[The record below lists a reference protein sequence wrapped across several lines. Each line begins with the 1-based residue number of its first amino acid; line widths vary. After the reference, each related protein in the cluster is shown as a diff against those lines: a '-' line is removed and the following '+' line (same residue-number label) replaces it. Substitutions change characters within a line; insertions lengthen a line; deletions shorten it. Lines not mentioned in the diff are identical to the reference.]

1 MDQYRAHGHFALFP
15 GALSQRQ
22 RMAHPVFMIV
32 FRVGQGLILQSKS
45 GRHYTQPVQIRLFEL
60 LKFAQRRDAPA
71 VLTKIEQR
79 VVLLA
84 VAVAA
89 VQTQRRTDAFLQLHH
104 FSCPRQRRVST
115 QPP

>member
-1 MDQYRAHGHFALFP
+1 
-15 GALSQRQ
+15 
-22 RMAHPVFMIV
+22 MAHPVFMIV

-71 VLTKIEQR
+71 VLAKIEQR

-84 VAVAA
+84 VAITA

-104 FSCPRQRRVST
+104 FFMSEAAQGEHPAAVAARDLRGDKIYARQRGVSK
-115 QPP
+115 